1 MVADGMPVL
10 ANPIGTAQFNV
21 LCGDEPSP
29 LHALI
34 VFQAA
39 LSKAIKAA
47 CNEVQSVWREHQYPT
62 HIFRLPLDD

>member
-1 MVADGMPVL
+1 MPVL

-39 LSKAIKAA
+39 LSKTIKAA
-47 CNEVQSVWREHQYPT
+47 
-62 HIFRLPLDD
+62 